1 MVDDLPQ
8 VEFDA
13 AALAAVVSLG
23 DNGYAFT
30 DLQPG
35 DATRYTLGEL
45 RQRMSRTIGTS
56 DRRALLALIIER
68 LHA

>member
-1 MVDDLPQ
+1 MLDTVRDRDRH
-8 VEFDA
+8 A
-13 AALAAVVSLG
+13 AEKLERRLQREATPTNNAVLDG
-23 DNGYAFT
+23 
-30 DLQPG
+30 L
-35 DATRYTLGEL
+35 TLGEL